1 MKNTIYLFAIVA
13 MLTAASCGSKRP
25 VGTAA
30 YVADRNVECLGQDA
44 AGAQRVRVWGRGR
57 DFGAAKADAGKTAVE
72 AVMFGYITAGAGNCN
87 AWPVIDNAGTAR
99 RTHAEYFAKFFK
111 NGGRYKKFI
120 KAEKVSRSEA
130 HNGADGVAVMMEIT
144 VDRNK
149 LERQLTKDHILQ

>member
-1 MKNTIYLFAIVA
+1 MKPFIYVLA
-13 MLTAASCGSKRP
+13 TAALLLAGGCAGKRP
-25 VGTAA
+25 VTTAA

-87 AWPVIDNAGTAR
+87 AWPVIDNAGAAR
-99 RTHAEYFAKFFK
+99 RSHAEYFAKLFK
-111 NGGRYKKFI
+111 NGGKYKKFI
-120 KAEKVSRSEA
+120 KTEKVSRSEA

-149 LERQLTKDHILQ
+149 LVRQLTKDHILQ